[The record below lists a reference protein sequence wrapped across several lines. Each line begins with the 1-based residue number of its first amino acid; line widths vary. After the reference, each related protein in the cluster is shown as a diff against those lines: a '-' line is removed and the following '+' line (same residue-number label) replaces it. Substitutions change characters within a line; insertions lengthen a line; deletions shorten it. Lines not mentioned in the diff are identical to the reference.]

1 GIRDQRSGDEQVP
14 GKRHPPILA
23 YHEEDM
29 IRVVSAN
36 LYNHNV
42 DLESLARLIEEE
54 RPDFLAAQELTPAA
68 ARVIAERLPHGLL
81 QPSDGTD
88 GIGIASASPVRV
100 RRHSLPHRDAM
111 VADGPFSLW
120 SVHLAN
126 PVDAPPPWRA
136 RRDQVQALAAAVTG
150 LGPVLVVGDFNATP
164 WWPAYRILTR
174 VLDDGVAALAERR
187 GERPKRTWSY
197 RSLTPPLPRIDHALV
212 GGPRPADARTP
223 PVAGSAHRARL
234 ADVGTAV

>member
-1 GIRDQRSGDEQVP
+1 
-14 GKRHPPILA
+14 
-23 YHEEDM
+23 M
-29 IRVVSAN
+29 IRVVSTN

-68 ARVIAERLPHGLL
+68 GRVIAGRLPHGLL
-81 QPSDGTD
+81 QPRDGTD

-100 RRHSLPHRDAM
+100 RRHPLPHRDAM

-136 RRDQVQALAAAVTG
+136 RRAQVHALAAAVTG
-150 LGPVLVVGDFNATP
+150 LRPVLVVGDFNATP

-174 VLDDGVAALAERR
+174 VLDDGVATLAERR

-197 RSLTPPLPRIDHALV
+197 RALTPTLLRIDHALI
-212 GGPRPADARTP
+212 GGLRLADARTRV
-223 PVAGSAHRARL
+223 VAGSDHRAL
-234 ADVGTAV
+234 VVDVETDLSPGDPRSS